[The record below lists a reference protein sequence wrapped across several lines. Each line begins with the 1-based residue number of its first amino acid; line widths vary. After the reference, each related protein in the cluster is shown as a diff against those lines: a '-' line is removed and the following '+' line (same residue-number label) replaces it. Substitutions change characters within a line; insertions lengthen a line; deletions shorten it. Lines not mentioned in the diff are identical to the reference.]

1 MHLERI
7 YIQQN
12 FRQRPGD
19 DPFLF
24 KTVGIGVYL
33 KKGESIEEAMEL
45 AQTQIN
51 DYIQKNTSD
60 PEHNH
65 VEVRDVQVQKTTE
78 DGIAEEIRAC
88 TNFKDLEE
96 FKLMAAFNT
105 QLRKAYDD
113 TNDQITRG
121 IDF

>member
-1 MHLERI
+1 MHTERI
-7 YIQQN
+7 YLQQN

-65 VEVRDVQVQKTTE
+65 VEVRDVQVEKPKSLV
-78 DGIAEEIRAC
+78 DDIRSC
-88 TNFKDLEE
+88 GDLKVLESY
-96 FKLMAAFNT
+96 KLIVKNNATLRQVYNERLE
-105 QLRKAYDD
+105 QLS
-113 TNDQITRG
+113 NQN
-121 IDF
+121 